1 MFFVSLFFLVSVC
14 LLILVLSVSPWFFNC
29 LSLVFDCLS
38 LVISFCFFLFLSF
51 LVFVCLLGFCLSLL
65 RFCLS
70 VVLRIV
76 PSMYDVFLCDSVFV
90 FVCRFVFIC
99 CCILFVS
106 RSVRLCVPSR
116 LTGFPPPP
124 PLSHWARS
132 DSSKISTA
140 KRFKRK
146 WTNSEPSYAPPT
158 LGKKPNDENT
168 TPASATSWKKTR
180 RSP

>member
-1 MFFVSLFFLVSVC
+1 MFFVSLLFLVSVC

-38 LVISFCFFLFLSF
+38 LVIVSLLLFFFLS
-51 LVFVCLLGFCLSLL
+51 LVLGFCLSLL

-90 FVCRFVFIC
+90 FVGRSVFIC
-99 CCILFVS
+99 CCVLFVS
-106 RSVRLCVPSR
+106 HSVRLCVPSR

-146 WTNSEPSYAPPT
+146 WTNSDPSYAPPT